1 MRETADITA
10 MVRAVAP
17 KPLNVLAMTPGLGVA
32 ELADLGVRRISV
44 GGALARAAWTALLR
58 AAEQIKAGSFEGL
71 AGGSSG
77 KQLNEI
83 FRGFA

>member
-1 MRETADITA
+1 

-17 KPLNVLAMTPGLGVA
+17 KPLNVLMMGPGLSVA

-44 GGALARAAWTALLR
+44 GGGLARVAWGAMLAAAK
-58 AAEQIKAGSFEGL
+58 QMKAGTFEGL
-71 AGGSSG
+71 AGAAPG

-83 FRGFA
+83 FGGFA

>member
-1 MRETADITA
+1 VRDTADIAA

-17 KPLNVLAMTPGLGVA
+17 KPLNVLALTAGLGVA

-44 GGALARAAWTALLR
+44 GGALARAAWATMLR

-71 AGGSSG
+71 TGGTSG

-83 FRGFA
+83 FGSFV